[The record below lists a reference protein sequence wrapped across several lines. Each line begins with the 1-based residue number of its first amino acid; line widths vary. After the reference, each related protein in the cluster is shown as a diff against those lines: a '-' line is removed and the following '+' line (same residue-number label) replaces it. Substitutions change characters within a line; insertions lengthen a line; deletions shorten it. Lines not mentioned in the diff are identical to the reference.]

1 MGMAMETVQGKKIYG
16 GIVIGKIFHYRKEDS
31 QIRRCQI
38 EDIDAEWKRYEKAK
52 ETAIEQLTVLY
63 DTTKEKVG
71 EVNAQIF
78 EVHAMML
85 EDEDYN
91 DCIKGIIENQSMN
104 AEYAVATAGDRFAE
118 MFANMEDDYFK
129 ARAVDIKDISERIIH
144 ILLGRE
150 SQQDMGAEPVILMAD
165 DLVPSETVQLD
176 KELLLALITKKSSV
190 NSHTAI
196 LARTMNIPAITK
208 VDIRAEWHGKTA
220 IVDSYREQVII
231 DPSEEVL
238 QEYRVLLEQEKEK
251 KELLQTLKGKENVT
265 LDGRSI
271 QIYANIGK
279 PEDIPGVLLNDAGGI
294 GLFRSEFLYLG
305 RDDFPS
311 EEEQFQVYRQV
322 AEVMG
327 DKKVIIR
334 TLDVGADKQVDYFH
348 LPQEENPAMGYRAI
362 RICLTQRDIF
372 KTQLRALYRASAYGN
387 LAVMYPMITSLWE
400 LQEIKKMASEV
411 KAQLERDGIPCK
423 EMEQG
428 IMIETPAAV
437 MISDLLAKEAD
448 FFSIG
453 TNDLTQYTL
462 AIDRQNTMLDDF
474 YDPHHEAVLRMIQMV
489 IDNGHKEG
497 IWVGICGEL
506 GADVDLMETFLAM
519 GLDEVSVS
527 ASCVLPLRKKVR
539 ETRLCEKK

>member
-1 MGMAMETVQGKKIYG
+1 MKNS
-16 GIVIGKIFHYRKEDS
+16 VIGFPRVGKLRELKFAS
-31 QIRRCQI
+31 

-251 KELLQTLKGKENVT
+251 KAAAKAEAEAKAAIEAFNKLTAEQKKLVDAATVAAAQEIVAV
-265 LDGRSI
+265 SP
-271 QIYANIGK
+271 
-279 PEDIPGVLLNDAGGI
+279 PEDIQKI
-294 GLFRSEFLYLG
+294 
-305 RDDFPS
+305 
-311 EEEQFQVYRQV
+311 
-322 AEVMG
+322 VMS
-327 DKKVIIR
+327 IIY
-334 TLDVGADKQVDYFH
+334 D
-348 LPQEENPAMGYRAI
+348 
-362 RICLTQRDIF
+362 
-372 KTQLRALYRASAYGN
+372 
-387 LAVMYPMITSLWE
+387 
-400 LQEIKKMASEV
+400 EIK
-411 KAQLERDGIPCK
+411 R
-423 EMEQG
+423 
-428 IMIETPAAV
+428 
-437 MISDLLAKEAD
+437 
-448 FFSIG
+448 
-453 TNDLTQYTL
+453 
-462 AIDRQNTMLDDF
+462 
-474 YDPHHEAVLRMIQMV
+474 
-489 IDNGHKEG
+489 
-497 IWVGICGEL
+497 GEK
-506 GADVDLMETFLAM
+506 G
-519 GLDEVSVS
+519 S
-527 ASCVLPLRKKVR
+527 R
-539 ETRLCEKK
+539 ETAAQGTARGRSDCLRWSG

>member
-311 EEEQFQVYRQV
+311 EEEQFQVDRQV

-411 KAQLERDGIPCK
+411 KAELERDGIPCK

-506 GADVDLMETFLAM
+506 GADADLMETFLAM

>member
-238 QEYRVLLEQEKEK
+238 QEDRGLLEQEKEK

-411 KAQLERDGIPCK
+411 KAELERDGIPCK